1 MESNRHNRLS
11 QRLQGA
17 LFYLLFALGVGLVGW
32 LSQHYSVGWD
42 WSAGGRNS
50 LSSASQEV
58 LAKLEAPLEI
68 TSFSPEI
75 PELRRQISTIIERYR
90 RYRPDIEL
98 KFINPDTRPDLVR
111 QLGIQ
116 VTGELRL
123 EYQGRSE
130 NLRTIS
136 EESLSNAIQRLM
148 QRQERWISALTG
160 HGERNLSGKANH
172 DLGGFGEELQ
182 RKGYQ
187 IHALDLASAIEIP
200 SNTSIL
206 VVADPRVDYR
216 PGEIK
221 QIDQYLEQ
229 GGNLL
234 WMLDPGPMHGLE
246 PVAKRLGLT
255 PLPGT
260 VVDANAAAL
269 GLDSPAIA
277 LVPKYPDHPVT
288 KGFELVT
295 IYPHTTALE
304 VAQSDEW
311 EVTPLLSTLARSW
324 NETGPL
330 QGEVERD
337 EKLGEQPGPLT
348 IGFALSREING
359 KEQRIL
365 LLGDSDFLANTYLGN
380 GGNLQLGL
388 NMFRWLG
395 GDDKLLNI
403 PARTAPDRTLELS
416 TTASAIISLGFLFL
430 LPLLLLVA
438 GLLAWWRRRHL

>member
-1 MESNRHNRLS
+1 MQSGKQNRLP

-17 LFYLLFALGVGLVGW
+17 LFYLLFAVGVGLAGW
-32 LSQHYSVGWD
+32 LSHHYSSSWD

-50 LSSASQEV
+50 LSSASQAL
-58 LAKLEAPLEI
+58 LARLEAPLQI
-68 TSFSPEI
+68 TSFSPEM
-75 PELRRQISTIIERYR
+75 PQLRHQISDVIERYR
-90 RYRPDIEL
+90 RYRPDIEFD
-98 KFINPDTRPDLVR
+98 FINPDTNPDLVR

-123 EYQGRSE
+123 VYKGRSE
-130 NLRTIS
+130 NLSTID

-148 QRQERWISALTG
+148 QQQERWISAITG
-160 HGERNLSGKANH
+160 HGERSLDGKANH

-187 IHALDLASAIEIP
+187 VHSLELASAVEIP
-200 SNTSIL
+200 DNTSLL
-206 VVADPRVDYR
+206 VLADPQVDYR

-221 QIDQYLEQ
+221 QISQYLED

-246 PVAKRLGLT
+246 SVAKLLGLKA
-255 PLPGT
+255 LPGI

-277 LVPKYPDHPVT
+277 LVPKYPAHPIT
-288 KGFELVT
+288 NNFELVT
-295 IYPHTTALE
+295 IYPHTTALQ
-304 VAQSDEW
+304 VAESDEW
-311 EVTPLLSTLARSW
+311 QSTPLLNTLSRSW

-337 EKLGEQPGPLT
+337 EKLGEQAGPLS
-348 IGFALSREING
+348 IGIAMSREKNG
-359 KEQRIL
+359 REQRIL
-365 LLGDSDFLANTYLGN
+365 LLGDSDFLANAYLGN

-388 NMFRWLG
+388 NMFRWLA
-395 GDDKLLNI
+395 GDDKLMNI
-403 PARTAPDRTLELS
+403 PARTAPDRTLTLS
-416 TTASAIISLGFLFL
+416 TTASAVISLGFLFM
-430 LPLLLLVA
+430 LPILLLST
-438 GLLAWWRRRHL
+438 GLLVWWRRRNL